1 MRHCNCLVI
10 SVMLLSLILMA
21 LAGAARP
28 AQAEEAPAPPLLAPP
43 AMPSDPTE
51 PLGAPDVLPY
61 PIDPPDSAVA
71 ADAARFGVDATGD
84 ISLYDVGQLNIG
96 WYMNWGVAVN
106 PSRPDG
112 IEFAQ
117 TIRLLDGS
125 TTDFW
130 PPDWNTIAQ
139 AIAANPGAIWFIGNE
154 PDHRGQDNCTAA
166 QYAERYH
173 QCYTFIKQRDATA
186 RVAAGGLVQVT
197 PLRLHW
203 LNDVLAAYQSA
214 YGTTLPADAWHTHIQ
229 ILCETCGW
237 GATYPPGMAAY
248 QQSEGRYYTTADAA
262 DVTILQQMV
271 ADLRAWMRDQ
281 GYRALPLYISE
292 YGVLQPSGCGYLGGS
307 NADRGDQM
315 VTDFMLASFDWL
327 LDTTNAETGCP
338 SDGNHLV
345 QKWAWYSLDARMSSR
360 DCSYITSANGSLYN
374 WEDTSALTSF
384 GLTFKQYTHSL
395 GLDVPCLPPEQWILN
410 YGVKAGGWTNFDA
423 YPRCMGDVNGDG
435 KADVVGFGNKGVYVS
450 LSTGSAFGRATQW
463 ISNYGVLAGK
473 WTTYDAYPRCV
484 ADVNGDGKADVV
496 GFGNKGVY
504 VSLSNGSSFQAGA
517 LWIAN
522 FGMAAGQWTSQD
534 LYPRLLG
541 DVNGDG
547 RADIVA
553 FGKKNVYISL
563 STGHAFSAPTTSLA
577 TFCASAGG
585 WTSYDTYPRAL
596 GDVNGDGRA
605 DIVGF
610 GNKAVYV
617 SLSTGSGYA
626 APKIWAAAFGK
637 SAGGWDSQDHVPRV
651 VGDVNGDG
659 MADIVGFYT
668 TGAQVSRST
677 GSAFPVPA
685 QWIANYGANA
695 GGWSS
700 QSVYPRTLGDVN
712 GDNQAD
718 IVGFGNKATYVSRA
732 NE

>member
-1 MRHCNCLVI
+1 
-10 SVMLLSLILMA
+10 
-21 LAGAARP
+21 
-28 AQAEEAPAPPLLAPP
+28 
-43 AMPSDPTE
+43 
-51 PLGAPDVLPY
+51 
-61 PIDPPDSAVA
+61 
-71 ADAARFGVDATGD
+71 
-84 ISLYDVGQLNIG
+84 
-96 WYMNWGVAVN
+96 
-106 PSRPDG
+106 
-112 IEFAQ
+112 
-117 TIRLLDGS
+117 
-125 TTDFW
+125 
-130 PPDWNTIAQ
+130 
-139 AIAANPGAIWFIGNE
+139 
-154 PDHRGQDNCTAA
+154 
-166 QYAERYH
+166 
-173 QCYTFIKQRDATA
+173 
-186 RVAAGGLVQVT
+186 
-197 PLRLHW
+197 
-203 LNDVLAAYQSA
+203 
-214 YGTTLPADAWHTHIQ
+214 
-229 ILCETCGW
+229 
-237 GATYPPGMAAY
+237 
-248 QQSEGRYYTTADAA
+248 
-262 DVTILQQMV
+262 
-271 ADLRAWMRDQ
+271 
-281 GYRALPLYISE
+281 
-292 YGVLQPSGCGYLGGS
+292 
-307 NADRGDQM
+307 M

-327 LDTTNAETGCP
+327 LDTADAETGCP
-338 SDGNHLV
+338 SDGNRLV
-345 QKWAWYSLDARMSSR
+345 QKWAWYSLEARMSSR

-423 YPRCMGDVNGDG
+423 YPRCMG
-435 KADVVGFGNKGVYVS
+435 
-450 LSTGSAFGRATQW
+450 
-463 ISNYGVLAGK
+463 
-473 WTTYDAYPRCV
+473 
-484 ADVNGDGKADVV
+484 DVNGDGKADVV

-585 WTSYDTYPRAL
+585 WTSYDAYPRAL

-668 TGAQVSRST
+668 TGAQASRST
-677 GSAFPVPA
+677 GSAFPAPA